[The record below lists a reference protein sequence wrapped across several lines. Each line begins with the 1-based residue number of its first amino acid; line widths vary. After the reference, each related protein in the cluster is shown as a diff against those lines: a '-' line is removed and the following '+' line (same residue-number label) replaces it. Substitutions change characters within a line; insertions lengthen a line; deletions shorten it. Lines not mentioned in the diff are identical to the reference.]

1 MKKPIAITAAVLVA
15 IGAGIAGVIIH
26 NKYRKKN
33 R

>member
-1 MKKPIAITAAVLVA
+1 MKKSIAITAAILAA

-26 NKYRKKN
+26 KNNHRKS

>member
-1 MKKPIAITAAVLVA
+1 MKKSIAITAAVLAA

-26 NKYRKKN
+26 NKYHKKS